1 MQTRRASLLEATTNV
16 ACGILVA
23 WAVTFA
29 VFPWFG
35 YEARWDKSLGIS
47 LIFTVISL
55 LRSYLLRRLFT
66 RFGPTGLG
74 RK

>member
-1 MQTRRASLLEATTNV
+1 MQSRRHSLLEACTNV
-16 ACGILVA
+16 AAGILVA

-47 LIFTVISL
+47 LIFTVVSL
-55 LRSYLLRRLFT
+55 VRSYLLRRLFN
-66 RFGPTGLG
+66 RFEATVF
-74 RK
+74 RRH